1 MVLGYRVGRPS
12 VGWLAHIVVGEWLE
26 MDKGVELG
34 EDAPRAADAAG
45 DACKEGEEERMVL
58 GDALR
63 DYMQV
68 VRWETEM
75 RDCMQVG
82 SQMGGCMRG
91 DYARVRRG
99 CGGEAGTFMKGRPL

>member
-1 MVLGYRVGRPS
+1 MLGCRVRSAARTPVVLGYRVGRPS

-68 VRWETEM
+68 
-75 RDCMQVG
+75 
-82 SQMGGCMRG
+82 
-91 DYARVRRG
+91 
-99 CGGEAGTFMKGRPL
+99 